1 VWTRRDDPALH
12 VSGHACQAEQRRLIE
27 LTRPHAFIPV
37 HGTFTHRQRHLAL
50 ARSLGVQDTLLV
62 DNGQVVELDAH
73 AMRVAD
79 EVVTG
84 RVHIQ
89 NGDEIAEDVLHERV
103 QMSEGGIVVVVI
115 YLGHGS
121 DVARMP
127 QVIARGVTDEV
138 ELAEL
143 ALPEQA
149 SRAVLRELR
158 RLEPG
163 ASEESVQL
171 AAQRAVRRVFRDA
184 LGWRPLVH
192 TAIQRMT

>member
-1 VWTRRDDPALH
+1 
-12 VSGHACQAEQRRLIE
+12 
-27 LTRPHAFIPV
+27 
-37 HGTFTHRQRHLAL
+37 RHLAL
-50 ARSLGVQDTLLV
+50 ARSLGVQDTLLI
-62 DNGQVVELDAH
+62 DNGQVVELHAH
-73 AMRVAD
+73 AMRVAE

-127 QVIARGVTDEV
+127 QVIARGVTDEL

-143 ALPEQA
+143 SLPEQA

-184 LGWRPLVH
+184 LGWRPL
-192 TAIQRMT
+192 